1 MRYISVY
8 IQIFGA
14 ATSWNAGLLF
24 HLFPILPS
32 VILPFRSQSVSVFL
46 KVKGL
51 SSPSFFC
58 SVSLIIQSVSIVSSS
73 PPSNEKSDA
82 SCSVLPADSVFLEFF
97 IGSVLEK
104 EVVALRR
111 PGPVDLILVGTG

>member
-24 HLFPILPS
+24 HLFPILPT
-32 VILPFRSQSVSVFL
+32 VILPFLSQSVSVFL
-46 KVKGL
+46 KR
-51 SSPSFFC
+51 SFFSFFFW
-58 SVSLIIQSVSIVSSS
+58 SVSFIIQSVSTVVSSS